1 MPLITLYIQEIVPDH
16 SSLFVYSLSFFHCI
30 VRSFSQPLSFYL
42 YPSSTWICF
51 FFRTTSETK
60 YLNEKWEAFTQ
71 NILHF
76 WKFHFSNFSVLIFV
90 SISSR
95 NICQNSGR
103 KINMVLSLS
112 LSLYF
117 SVGLF
122 LSTFCWFWMGKKL
135 SKEKRYRAGEVIC
148 LWFCFMILSFTLY
161 HLTFG
166 FRKKWTEY

>member
-42 YPSSTWICF
+42 YPSSTWICL
-51 FFRTTSETK
+51 FFRTTSETE

-112 LSLYF
+112 LSISL
-117 SVGLF
+117 SVCSF
-122 LSTFCWFWMGKKL
+122 PLSVDFEW
-135 SKEKRYRAGEVIC
+135 EKNY
-148 LWFCFMILSFTLY
+148 
-161 HLTFG
+161 
-166 FRKKWTEY
+166 RKKNDTERVKLFVYDFVSWFSLLHYTI